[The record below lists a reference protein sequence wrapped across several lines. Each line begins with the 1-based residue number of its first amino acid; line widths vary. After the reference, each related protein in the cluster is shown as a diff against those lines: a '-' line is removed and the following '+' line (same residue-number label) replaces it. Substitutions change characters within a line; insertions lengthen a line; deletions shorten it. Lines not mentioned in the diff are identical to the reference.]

1 MKTITVT
8 SPSGAKYQLLQCQH
22 NFMYCA
28 DCGTPLNPGDFYT
41 VCSDCGG
48 IFCQNCVKTGAFE
61 NHVCEDENYD

>member
-1 MKTITVT
+1 
-8 SPSGAKYQLLQCQH
+8 
-22 NFMYCA
+22 MYCA